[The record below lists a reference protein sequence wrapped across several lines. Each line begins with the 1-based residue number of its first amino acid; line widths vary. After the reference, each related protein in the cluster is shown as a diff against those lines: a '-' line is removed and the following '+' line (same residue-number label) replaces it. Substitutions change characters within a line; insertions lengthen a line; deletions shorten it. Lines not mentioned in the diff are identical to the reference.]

1 MAQHKKFYDV
11 FAVGG
16 IVKTIDRTKAV
27 RICGVEASTLKEAEK
42 HGQRFCNLTNS
53 TMTHIVQTG
62 YATKGK
68 RNATNDKYY
77 LRPQ

>member
-1 MAQHKKFYDV
+1 MAQHKKSYDV

-16 IVKTIDRTKAV
+16 VAKTIDRKQAV
-27 RICGVEASTLKEAEK
+27 RICGVEAPTLEEAEK
-42 HGQRFCNLTNS
+42 QGQRFCNLTNS

-68 RNATNDKYY
+68 RDATNN
-77 LRPQ
+77 